1 MKKKFMICCIIVI
14 IIIMGI
20 GMLLFNHKTEK
31 KYSLNDEIKLHIK
44 EKAKVE
50 DLNIV
55 LSSISDSTCPDDT
68 QCIWQGEYSYELLE
82 MLGGTDEK
90 SIREWIVY
98 WKSKLDYSEYLRTRE
113 DGVMLYKTYSDA
125 NLYIRKKGTE
135 EVYSEAI
142 DVESAPYEYEET
154 DKKVDNE
161 NK

>member
-14 IIIMGI
+14 IIIMGM

-68 QCIWQGEYSYELLE
+68 QCIWQGEYSYELLINKE
-82 MLGGTDEK
+82 KVILGTVTA
-90 SIREWIVY
+90 REY
-98 WKSKLDYSEYLRTRE
+98 TYLDYNIIL
-113 DGVMLYKTYSDA
+113 SDSA
-125 NLYIRKKGTE
+125 SKNYIQFKINK
-135 EVYSEAI
+135 I
-142 DVESAPYEYEET
+142 D
-154 DKKVDNE
+154 
-161 NK
+161 